1 MIRKRRNDSVSG
13 EPDTHVQTP
22 ASTARRTILA
32 IPLLA
37 ALGAAAASPVA
48 GSTVEQTMGAK
59 TSTSSGNPNAL
70 GQTALTEAFAERLD
84 PTKNP
89 ALGVL
94 LAAYTRAPTEPI
106 TVVALG
112 SSTTAGVDEIPA
124 DRWVNKLCAA
134 MQSRYASGPG
144 RDSTTGNLTSPRNTL
159 PGIHFYNGG
168 LPGARSNT
176 YLNAAMVGQITALA
190 PSIITHMVGANDAKD
205 GTPAATY
212 REYMI
217 RSLDAIDA
225 VLPQPHVHILIH
237 AHERSDQDLTA
248 RWNEYRGVL
257 QGIAQERPRN
267 VALIDISRGFES
279 IGFPKSDPMDF
290 LKDDRIH
297 LTPAGHDFAA
307 RILSQELMTAARN
320 VRTPI
325 SDSFARANGP
335 LGSAD
340 SGQRWIGT
348 PGSLFTVSGEKVSI
362 AVAGSA
368 IADSSFSNVDASM
381 TITHTGADNNPAGVL
396 VRADAVT
403 GAGIGLFITAGTGQQ
418 VSLHV
423 NDGAT
428 NLEIWREP
436 RAVAPGDHEVRLVVV
451 GNTCVAYLDGALVK
465 AISLPA
471 SAAALAGNTGA
482 GFGCGASTP
491 VVAFGRFVV
500 RES

>member
-1 MIRKRRNDSVSG
+1 M
-13 EPDTHVQTP
+13 EQ
-22 ASTARRTILA
+22 A
-32 IPLLA
+32 IDA
-37 ALGAAAASPVA
+37 KIATSPP
-48 GSTVEQTMGAK
+48 GPG
-59 TSTSSGNPNAL
+59 AL
-70 GQTALTEAFAERLD
+70 GQTALTEAFAGRLD

-94 LAAYTRAPTEPI
+94 LAAYTRAPSEPLN
-106 TVVALG
+106 VVALG

-144 RDSTTGNLTSPRNTL
+144 RDSTTGNLASPRNTL

-176 YLNAAMVGQITALA
+176 YLNAAMVGQVKALA
-190 PSIITHMVGANDAKD
+190 PSIILHMIGANDARH

-212 REYMI
+212 RANMT
-217 RSLDAIDA
+217 RWLDAIDA
-225 VLPQPHVHILIH
+225 ALPQPHAHILIH
-237 AHERSDQDLTA
+237 AHERSDQNLTA
-248 RWNEYRGVL
+248 SWDEYRGVL

-267 VALIDISRGFES
+267 VAFIDVSRDFEA
-279 IGFPKSDPMDF
+279 IGFPKSDPLNF
-290 LKDDRIH
+290 LRDDHIH
-297 LTPAGHDFAA
+297 LTPTGHAFAA
-307 RILSQELMTAARN
+307 RILAQELMATARN

-325 SDSFARANGP
+325 TDSFARANGP

-340 SGQRWIGT
+340 SGQRWLGT
-348 PGSLFTVSGEKVSI
+348 PGSVFTVSGEKV
-362 AVAGSA
+362 AVTSGGSA

-381 TITHTGADNNPAGVL
+381 TITHTGAGIIPAGIL
-396 VRADAVT
+396 VRADPAT
-403 GAGIGLFITAGTGQQ
+403 GASIGLFITAGTGQQ

-428 NLEIWREP
+428 DLEIWREP
-436 RAVAPGDHEVRLVVV
+436 RAVAPGDHEVRLVVI

-465 AISLPA
+465 AVSLPA
-471 SAAALAGNTGA
+471 GAAALAGNTGA
-482 GFGCGASTP
+482 GFGCGASTTA
-491 VVAFGRFVV
+491 VAFGRFVV